1 MTTNN
6 LNFGTDG
13 QGRNAY
19 APNVSNL
26 IYRALIGQNVAQSI
40 TLPTESGITQYEVCF
55 SYSAGSNVFVDY
67 SGSPAT
73 VPNNAS
79 FQTSNSEFCP
89 GQRTLPSAASISLI
103 TPDSGGAYVGVAIY
117 AKSS

>member
-40 TLPTESGITQYEVCF
+40 TLPSDTGVLDYEVCF
-55 SYSAGSNVFVDY
+55 SYSAGSNIWVDY

-73 VPNNAS
+73 VQHLQQAIQNIV
-79 FQTSNSEFCP
+79 QDKEFF
-89 GQRTLPSAASISLI
+89 LPVLH
-103 TPDSGGAYVGVAIY
+103 
-117 AKSS
+117 